1 MSESKAQQVEIREV
15 DGLTLRKLVDY
26 IYTAEIEVTEDNVQ
40 VSAGAFCL
48 SVFARSACS
57 LDDKGRVLVSCLCF
71 SGPFVQNKV
80 ISEGEISNRCPLV
93 TSQRTGFQNGVF

>member
-1 MSESKAQQVEIREV
+1 MVVSLSRTTLASAAGDMSESKAQQVEIREV

-40 VSAGAFCL
+40 VRKRSEKRKRFFCF

-57 LDDKGRVLVSCLCF
+57 LHDKGRVLVSCL
-71 SGPFVQNKV
+71 V
-80 ISEGEISNRCPLV
+80 L
-93 TSQRTGFQNGVF
+93 